1 MKLPTILHLIK
12 PEEQRTKKVR
22 FKMNT
27 KISFKM
33 KVTIPLILLGLGL
46 TTVSSVLI
54 YKTRAN
60 MQQAA
65 GLVKSTD
72 TVLAISAYIHELQ
85 KERAKSILYINR
97 KIPLEDLK
105 AQRNIVDKLQD
116 PISKRAL
123 LLQQTTINSE
133 IQKNIEKINSIR
145 TLVDNLEDKT
155 QAPDLAKQIGAT
167 IESWIHTEMLCADLY
182 HINGLEAS
190 LTSVA
195 IFEKAKENMGRLRA
209 AMNGILAANDKISV
223 ASVLNITTN
232 RVSIMAN
239 LDSPGLLIS
248 DKNKAQMSAIL
259 QSEDWK
265 YVLSAYDTIISKA
278 DLGQYNIEAK
288 TFFET
293 ITRVIDQTKKVMDNE
308 ATDTKRNIS
317 DLNAK
322 ETMNF
327 FICVGSILTLF
338 LLCGFISFR
347 FISEISKTL
356 TLTTDSLSVGS
367 GSVANVATVIL
378 SASHSL
384 SESAAQQASALQQ
397 TTAAVEE
404 TSAMIARNADNS
416 KESLK
421 VAEQSKS
428 AVTNGQNAVNSVI
441 KSIHEIAIGNEE
453 IMKQID
459 ESNHETE
466 KIIILISE
474 IVKKTKV
481 INDIVF
487 QTKLLSFNASV
498 EAARA
503 GEQGKGFSVVAEE
516 VGNLAQMSGKAA
528 LEISQML
535 EQSSVQIQT
544 IIESSKE
551 KSKQIM
557 HTGKSKVEAGTK
569 VAEKCRES
577 LDEIVSYVNQ
587 VGHLISEIST
597 ASQEQATGMNEI
609 NKAMRELD
617 SVAQTNNTSAQNTSS
632 SAENLKIQV
641 GELDHAVTDL
651 KTLMTG

>member
-1 MKLPTILHLIK
+1 M
-12 PEEQRTKKVR
+12 
-22 FKMNT
+22 M
-27 KISFKM
+27 
-33 KVTIPLILLGLGL
+33 
-46 TTVSSVLI
+46 
-54 YKTRAN
+54 
-60 MQQAA
+60 
-65 GLVKSTD
+65 
-72 TVLAISAYIHELQ
+72 
-85 KERAKSILYINR
+85 
-97 KIPLEDLK
+97 
-105 AQRNIVDKLQD
+105 
-116 PISKRAL
+116 
-123 LLQQTTINSE
+123 
-133 IQKNIEKINSIR
+133 
-145 TLVDNLEDKT
+145 
-155 QAPDLAKQIGAT
+155 
-167 IESWIHTEMLCADLY
+167 CADLY
-182 HINGLEAS
+182 NINGLEAS

-209 AMNGILAANDKISV
+209 TMNVILAANDKITV

-232 RVSIMAN
+232 RVSIQAN

-248 DKNKAQMSAIL
+248 DKNKEQMAAIL

-265 YVLSAYDTIISKA
+265 NVLSAYDTVVSKS
-278 DLGQYNIEAK
+278 DVGQYNIEAK
-288 TFFET
+288 TFSET

-308 ATDTKRNIS
+308 ATDTKKNVS
-317 DLNAK
+317 DVNAK
-322 ETMNF
+322 ERTNF
-327 FICVGSILTLF
+327 FVCVGSILILF

-356 TLTTDSLSVGS
+356 TLTTESLSVGS
-367 GSVANVATVIL
+367 GSVADVATVIL

-384 SESAAQQASALQQ
+384 SESATQQAAALQQ

-421 VAEQSKS
+421 VAEQSKA
-428 AVTNGQNAVNSVI
+428 AVANGQNAVNSVI
-441 KSIHEIAIGNEE
+441 KSIHEIAVGNDE
-453 IMKQID
+453 IMKQIE

-466 KIIILISE
+466 KIINLISE

-528 LEISQML
+528 YEISQML

-551 KSKQIM
+551 KSKHIM

-577 LDEIVSYVNQ
+577 LDEIVTYVNQ

-617 SVAQTNNTSAQNTSS
+617 SVAQTNNTSAQSTSS

-641 GELDHAVTDL
+641 GELDHAVSDL